1 MKQIIKTVVFTALAL
16 YVTSLWNSGFTI
28 PHTLTSILITTLVT
42 ALCFRIILPISKI
55 ILFPFQILT
64 FGLIGFCVSMFCF
77 HIMSELS
84 LIHVTPWIYKGGNV
98 VGIIVGKFSVS
109 YLLNLALS
117 ALSVSVIIQI
127 TERLFSS
134 K

>member
-1 MKQIIKTVVFTALAL
+1 MKQIIKTIIFTALAL
-16 YVTSLWNSGFTI
+16 YITSLWNSGFTI

-64 FGLIGFCVSMFCF
+64 FGLIGFFVAMFCF
-77 HIMSELS
+77 HIMSELH
-84 LIHVTPWIYKGGNV
+84 LIQIISWKYAGGTIL
-98 VGIIVGKFSVS
+98 GFSVGAFSIS